1 MLAIHVPKGAIREKT
16 RCFSASGDPGGKARG
31 GEARGGGERE
41 DSRGVGKARRG
52 SEKGEA
58 RGEGERVGGERVRE
72 GEARGGRRD
81 AQGSPKVITNS
92 DAKSI
97 SKTGAKGRQEDK
109 GNANKTHNKVDRTC
123 ICAGPH

>member
-1 MLAIHVPKGAIREKT
+1 MSLKTYKRGKVRSGGREE
-16 RCFSASGDPGGKARG
+16 RRQERVRRE
-31 GEARGGGERE
+31 GEARGRIRE
-41 DSRGVGKARRG
+41 GVGKARRG

-123 ICAGPH
+123 ICAGPP